1 MRYRSHMIVAFTLT
15 VFALTAVAFSSV
27 TRQTQQQPTDP
38 AANTAQ
44 SGTGGQKKAPK
55 ELEPVALRLIA
66 EQHNL
71 QVADLEI
78 TNSHISTYPNS
89 GRKANV
95 FSITDKRSDE
105 DYDIAIDDNGH
116 VLDRAKLADEDRAV
130 RLARY
135 GKLSP
140 DLAELLKTAPP
151 DQEISVTISLN
162 LPPDDDR
169 PKDPSTMNSEKLKR
183 MTEREKKRLDEQ
195 GEEYDRQLE
204 AYNNARAKR
213 VVQPVVE
220 RLKALGYDP
229 EVIGNTGHIGL
240 KLKPAMIKQVE
251 RWKEV
256 REIFLN
262 RKAQPNLD
270 VSRRTIGADLV
281 QNRGI
286 DGTGVPVAQIEVG
299 GRVLNT
305 IGQNNPYLPPFTQ
318 DNNFVCPNFADE
330 HAVAVAGIIHSQA
343 TLPPVF
349 RGVSPGASLWCPAH
363 ATAIYYSLSRALMV
377 L

>member
-1 MRYRSHMIVAFTLT
+1 MRYRSHMIIAFTLT
-15 VFALTAVAFSSV
+15 VFALTAVAFSSG
-27 TRQTQQQPTDP
+27 TRQTQQQPNDP
-38 AANTAQ
+38 AANTGQGGA
-44 SGTGGQKKAPK
+44 GGQKKAPK

-116 VLDRAKLADEDRAV
+116 MLDRAKLADEDRAV

-140 DLAELLKTAPP
+140 DLAELLKTTPP

-169 PKDPSTMNSEKLKR
+169 PKDPGTTDSEKLKR
-183 MTEREKKRLDEQ
+183 MTERERKRLDEQ

-204 AYNNARAKR
+204 AYNNARARR
-213 VVQPVVE
+213 VVQPVLE

-229 EVIGNTGHIGL
+229 EVIGNTGHVGL
-240 KLKPAMIKQVE
+240 RLKPAMIKRVE

-256 REIFLN
+256 REVFLN
-262 RKAQPNLD
+262 RKA
-270 VSRRTIGADLV
+270 
-281 QNRGI
+281 
-286 DGTGVPVAQIEVG
+286 
-299 GRVLNT
+299 
-305 IGQNNPYLPPFTQ
+305 
-318 DNNFVCPNFADE
+318 
-330 HAVAVAGIIHSQA
+330 
-343 TLPPVF
+343 
-349 RGVSPGASLWCPAH
+349 
-363 ATAIYYSLSRALMV
+363 
-377 L
+377 